1 MSKTKKSDKT
11 TVEAKTPTTDTS
23 TPNAD
28 TNVATEIECVQ
39 ATPEERAADRAAE
52 QAAAKATN
60 EFIDSV
66 KSAVMAD
73 LQGQSYRATA
83 LQKLWFVAPILM
95 DTLEVGTSE
104 ITQYMRDTLVVGTLA
119 LDYEKDTSPAERG
132 VYKEACYVYNFMART
147 QSQCDEMGVK
157 SEEIKLTTNGKIWM
171 LTKDIPLRL
180 IKEDDGFY
188 KSVSFAELLNISKAK
203 WAKGTGGGEAS
214 SAKAAFSKALSFSE
228 YLVLEDG
235 ETESDYKDDK
245 CLPRDAEP
253 FVKDLA
259 AMFFAMDRD
268 IDAKNERK
276 LEKARQAA

>member
-1 MSKTKKSDKT
+1 MTKAKKKDQT
-11 TVEAKTPTTDTS
+11 TVEAQTPATDTS

-39 ATPEERAADRAAE
+39 ATPEERAAELAFE

-60 EFIDSV
+60 EFINSV

-95 DTLEVGTSE
+95 DAIDIGTSE
-104 ITQYMRDTLVVGTLA
+104 ITKYMRDTLVIGTLA

-188 KSVSFAELLNISKAK
+188 KSVSFAELLNISKVK
-203 WAKGTGGGEAS
+203 WAKGTGGGDAS
-214 SAKAAFSKALSFSE
+214 DAKAAFSKALSFSG

-235 ETESDYKDDK
+235 ETLSDYPDDD
-245 CLPRDAEP
+245 CLPRDAER
-253 FVKDLA
+253 FVKELSD
-259 AMFFAMDRD
+259 MFFAMDRD
-268 IDAKNERK
+268 IEAKNERT

>member
-11 TVEAKTPTTDTS
+11 TVKAKTPVTDTS
-23 TPNAD
+23 TSND
-28 TNVATEIECVQ
+28 ETNVAQTIEIAPLTTEEL
-39 ATPEERAADRAAE
+39 AFE

-95 DTLEVGTSE
+95 DSIDVGTSE
-104 ITQYMRDTLVVGTLA
+104 ITQYMRDTLVIGTLA

-214 SAKAAFSKALSFSE
+214 AAKAAFSKALSFSD

-235 ETESDYKDDK
+235 ETESDYKEDN
-245 CLPRDAEP
+245 CLPRDAEG

-259 AMFFAMDRD
+259 VMFVAMDRD

>member
-1 MSKTKKSDKT
+1 
-11 TVEAKTPTTDTS
+11 
-23 TPNAD
+23 
-28 TNVATEIECVQ
+28 
-39 ATPEERAADRAAE
+39 
-52 QAAAKATN
+52 
-60 EFIDSV
+60 
-66 KSAVMAD
+66 MAD

-95 DTLEVGTSE
+95 DSIDVGTSE
-104 ITQYMRDTLVVGTLA
+104 ITQYMRDTLVIGTLA

-214 SAKAAFSKALSFSE
+214 AAKAAFSKALSFSD

-235 ETESDYKDDK
+235 ETESDYKEDN
-245 CLPRDAEP
+245 CLPRDAEG

-259 AMFFAMDRD
+259 VMFVAMDRD

>member
-11 TVEAKTPTTDTS
+11 TVKAKTPVTDTS
-23 TPNAD
+23 TSND
-28 TNVATEIECVQ
+28 ETNVATAIEI
-39 ATPEERAADRAAE
+39 APITTEELAFE

-95 DTLEVGTSE
+95 DSIDVGTSE
-104 ITQYMRDTLVVGTLA
+104 ITQYMRDTLVIGTLA

-214 SAKAAFSKALSFSE
+214 AAKAAFSKALSFSD

-235 ETESDYKDDK
+235 ETESDYKEDN
-245 CLPRDAEP
+245 CLPRDAEG

-259 AMFFAMDRD
+259 VMFVAMDRD